1 MKLSVK
7 SLVIAAA
14 LLKALCFLFVSLLN
28 LILPPYGGA
37 LLALLSSLYLGYDPT
52 AGPISLLV
60 GTFYSLIAGAVAG
73 GFFGWL
79 YNSLCRKLLKQGMG
93 HVMGAECDPCEA
105 SNIHMRYRAELAV
118 GDVFVTVYNFHF
130 PRSLSRSR
138 FFPDY

>member
-60 GTFYSLIAGAVAG
+60 GTLYSLIVGAVAG
-73 GFFGWL
+73 GLFGWL
-79 YNSLCRKLLKQGMG
+79 YNSL
-93 HVMGAECDPCEA
+93 VE
-105 SNIHMRYRAELAV
+105 S
-118 GDVFVTVYNFHF
+118 F
-130 PRSLSRSR
+130 
-138 FFPDY
+138 

>member
-28 LILPPYGGA
+28 LIIPPYGGA

-60 GTFYSLIAGAVAG
+60 GTLYSLIAGAVAG
-73 GFFGWL
+73 GLFGWL
-79 YNSLCRKLLKQGMG
+79 YNSL
-93 HVMGAECDPCEA
+93 VE
-105 SNIHMRYRAELAV
+105 S
-118 GDVFVTVYNFHF
+118 F
-130 PRSLSRSR
+130 
-138 FFPDY
+138 